1 MPDVHPNRM
10 SGVGQGTSPG
20 MSDHVMV
27 FAPTPLLTVTIE
39 QAGDDSEIHLHPGG
53 QGVWQARM
61 IRRLGVRV
69 VLCASVGGEVGQ
81 VLEPLLATEG
91 VDLRL
96 TRRESSCGGYVHD
109 RRGGSREV
117 VADVPGQPLHRHEL
131 DELYNVALAE
141 GLLAPV
147 SVLSGPGHP
156 DLVPADVYRRLTAD
170 LGTNGSRVVADL
182 SREHLTAVIDSDP
195 CFLKVSDEELV
206 RDGRAADDSDDSLV
220 AALYELHEAGAEAVL
235 ISRADKPALA
245 LLDGE
250 VLEVHLPQ
258 LQAAE
263 PKGAGDSMTA
273 GVAAV
278 LASGG
283 DIRTAVRTGA
293 AAGAL
298 NVTRHG
304 LGTGRR
310 DAVAGLVE
318 RVRLVPTGESRQ
330 ERTTPDVLAH
340 RAERP

>member
-1 MPDVHPNRM
+1 
-10 SGVGQGTSPG
+10 
-20 MSDHVMV
+20 MV

-39 QAGDDSEIHLHPGG
+39 AAGAPEMHLHPGG

-61 IRRLGVRV
+61 IRGLGASV
-69 VLCASVGGEVGQ
+69 VLCASVGGEAGQ

-91 VDLRL
+91 VDVRL
-96 TRRESSCGGYVHD
+96 IRRESSSGGYVHD

-117 VADVPGQPLHRHEL
+117 VADVPGQALSRHEL
-131 DELYNVALAE
+131 DELYDLALGE
-141 GLLAPV
+141 GLRAPV
-147 SVLSGPGHP
+147 SVLGGPGHS
-156 DLVPADVYRRLTAD
+156 DLVPADVYRRLAAD
-170 LGTNGSRVVADL
+170 LGANGSRVVADL
-182 SREHLTAVIDSDP
+182 SGEHLTAVLDSGL

-206 RDGRAADDSDDSLV
+206 SDGRAADDSDNSLV
-220 AALYELHEAGAEAVL
+220 AALDGLHEAGAEAVL

-250 VLEVHLPQ
+250 KLEVHLPR
-258 LQAAE
+258 LQAAD

-278 LASGG
+278 LAAGG

-310 DAVAGLVE
+310 DAIAGLVD
-318 RVRLVPTGESRQ
+318 RVRLSPAGESRQ
-330 ERTTPDVLAH
+330 QRLTPDILAERTSPHDDASIDH
-340 RAERP
+340 Q